1 MLDET
6 NKQMS
11 RAAAQLAKKQLK
23 VPKGQSEAVNRRTY
37 NTVAKRK
44 MKKGQTTIYKIGTR
58 CSIIKTFVLYCR

>member
-1 MLDET
+1 
-6 NKQMS
+6 MS

-44 MKKGQTTIYKIGTR
+44 MKKDKQRSTK
-58 CSIIKTFVLYCR
+58 